1 MESGADRSPDAGWL
15 ASAGYQ
21 AGRMSGLRATTR
33 ERLVN
38 STIAAVLLLFVW
50 NLVITTWPLS

>member
-1 MESGADRSPDAGWL
+1 
-15 ASAGYQ
+15 
-21 AGRMSGLRATTR
+21 MSGLRATTR